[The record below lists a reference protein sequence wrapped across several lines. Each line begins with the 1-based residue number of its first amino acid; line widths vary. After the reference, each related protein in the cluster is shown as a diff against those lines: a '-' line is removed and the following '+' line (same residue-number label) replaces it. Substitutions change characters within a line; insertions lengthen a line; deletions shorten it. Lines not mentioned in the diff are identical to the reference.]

1 MADFI
6 AEKLNEELSYETPRI
21 QEMTIPAGV
30 VCGESGLGYGKEST
44 EQYGEIPGEMLPDG
58 Q

>member
-1 MADFI
+1 M
-6 AEKLNEELSYETPRI
+6 KTQNGPRN

-44 EQYGEIPGEMLPDG
+44 GQYGEIPSEMLPDG